1 MKTNVRIVA
10 PPLRKG
16 TSQMIQDTSSMD
28 RQVVVARTPRTM
40 ILIAVAGAAVLILA
54 ALLFPSIRRWARAE
68 KAVDATSL
76 RFGVVSRGDLLRD
89 VSVQG
94 RVVASLHPTLFSA
107 GQGIVSLRT
116 KAGSQVRQ
124 GDVLAT
130 IDSKELQSALEQ
142 ARAQLLSIRAE
153 LDRQK
158 IVARQSQLRARQS
171 VDLLGLRL
179 EAAKRNLVRNETT
192 FREGLSNKADYESAQ
207 DGVRI
212 AQMELEQARKELDLS
227 RETLSFE
234 IQTREQQVISQQ
246 SVAADLTKRVDELT
260 IRAPFDGMVASVA
273 VQDRDAVAP
282 NQAVLTVVNLSSLE
296 LEIALPEEYA
306 GETAIGTPATIAFNG
321 REYQGKVT
329 AVSPEVVANQV
340 AATVAFTE
348 QPEGLKQNQ
357 RLTTRLVFESKK
369 DVLKV
374 ARGAFVDTTGGRS
387 AFVVDGKMATRRAI
401 SLGVTSASE
410 VEVLSGLSVGD
421 TIVVSDTSAFGDAT
435 TVLLR

>member
-1 MKTNVRIVA
+1 
-10 PPLRKG
+10 
-16 TSQMIQDTSSMD
+16 MD
-28 RQVVVARTPRTM
+28 RHVVVARTPRTM
-40 ILIAVAGAAVLILA
+40 ILIAVSVAAVLILTA
-54 ALLFPSIRRWARAE
+54 ILFPSVRRWARAE

-76 RFGVVSRGDLLRD
+76 RFGTVQRGDLLRD

-94 RVVASLHPTLFSA
+94 RVVASLHPTLFSS

-116 KAGSQVRQ
+116 KAGSQVRR

-153 LDRQK
+153 LERQK
-158 IVARQSQLRARQS
+158 IVARQTQLRARQS
-171 VDLLGLRL
+171 VDLLTLRL
-179 EAAKRNLVRNETT
+179 EAAKRALTRNETT
-192 FREGLSNKADYESAQ
+192 FREGLSNKTDYESAQ

-234 IQTREQQVISQQ
+234 TQTREQQVVSQQ
-246 SVAADLTKRVDELT
+246 SVAADLAKRVDDLT

-282 NQAVLTVVNLSSLE
+282 NQAVLMIVNLSSLE
-296 LEIALPEEYA
+296 LEVALPEEYA
-306 GETAIGTPATIAFNG
+306 GETAIGTPATISFNG

-340 AATVAFTE
+340 AATVAFSD
-348 QPEGLKQNQ
+348 QPAGLKQNQ

-374 ARGAFVDTTGGRS
+374 ARGAFVDATGGRS
-387 AFVVDGKMATRRAI
+387 AFVVDGKMATLRPI
-401 SLGVTSASE
+401 TLGVTSASE
-410 VEVLSGLSVGD
+410 VEVLDGLAAGE
-421 TIVVSDTSAFGDAT
+421 TIVVSDTSTFGDAK

>member
-1 MKTNVRIVA
+1 
-10 PPLRKG
+10 
-16 TSQMIQDTSSMD
+16 MIQDTSSMD
-28 RQVVVARTPRTM
+28 RHVVVARTPRTM
-40 ILIAVAGAAVLILA
+40 ILIAVAVASVLILSA
-54 ALLFPSIRRWARAE
+54 VLFPSVRRWARAE
-68 KAVDATSL
+68 KAVDATTL
-76 RFGVVSRGDLLRD
+76 RFGTVQRGDLLRD

-94 RVVASLHPTLFSA
+94 RVVASLHPTLFSS

-116 KAGSQVRQ
+116 KAGSQVRR

-130 IDSKELQSALEQ
+130 VDSKELQSALEQ

-153 LDRQK
+153 LERQK
-158 IVARQSQLRARQS
+158 IVARQTQLRARQS
-171 VDLLGLRL
+171 VDLLSLRL
-179 EAAKRNLVRNETT
+179 EAAKRALTRNETT
-192 FREGLSNKADYESAQ
+192 FREGLSNKTDYESAQ

-212 AQMELEQARKELDLS
+212 AQMELEQAQKELDLS

-234 IQTREQQVISQQ
+234 MQTREQQVVSQQ
-246 SVAADLTKRVDELT
+246 SVAADLGKRVDDLT

-282 NQAVLTVVNLSSLE
+282 NQAVLMIVNLSSLE
-296 LEIALPEEYA
+296 LEVALPEEYA
-306 GETAIGTPATIAFNG
+306 GETAIGTPATIYFNG

-340 AATVAFTE
+340 AATVAFTG
-348 QPEGLKQNQ
+348 QPAGLKQNQ

-374 ARGAFVDTTGGRS
+374 ARGAFVDATGGRS
-387 AFVVDGKMATRRAI
+387 AFVVDGKMATLRPI
-401 SLGVTSASE
+401 TLGVTSASE
-410 VEVLSGLSVGD
+410 VEVLTGLSAGE
-421 TIVVSDTSAFGDAT
+421 TIVVSDTSAFGDAK

>member
-1 MKTNVRIVA
+1 
-10 PPLRKG
+10 
-16 TSQMIQDTSSMD
+16 MD
-28 RQVVVARTPRTM
+28 RQVVAARTPRTM
-40 ILIAVAGAAVLILA
+40 ILIAVAGATLLILA
-54 ALLFPSIRRWARAE
+54 AVLFPSIRRWVRAE

-76 RFGVVSRGDLLRD
+76 RFGVVQRGDLLRD

-116 KAGSQVRQ
+116 KAGSQVRL

-171 VDLLGLRL
+171 VDLLALRL

-212 AQMELEQARKELDLS
+212 AQMELDQAKKELDLS

-282 NQAVLTVVNLSSLE
+282 NQPVLMIVNLSSLE

-306 GETAIGTPATIAFNG
+306 GETAIGTSATIAFNG
-321 REYQGKVT
+321 RDYQGKVT

-348 QPEGLKQNQ
+348 QPAGLKQNQ

-374 ARGAFVDTTGGRS
+374 ARGAFVDATGGRS
-387 AFVVDGKMATRRAI
+387 AYVVDGKMATRRAI

-410 VEVLSGLSVGD
+410 VEVLSGLSAGE

>member
-1 MKTNVRIVA
+1 
-10 PPLRKG
+10 
-16 TSQMIQDTSSMD
+16 MIQDTSSMD
-28 RQVVVARTPRTM
+28 RQVVAARTPRTM
-40 ILIAVAGAAVLILA
+40 ILIAIAGAAVLILA
-54 ALLFPSIRRWARAE
+54 AVLFPSVRRWVRAE

-76 RFGVVSRGDLLRD
+76 RFGVVTRGDLLRD

-107 GQGIVSLRT
+107 GQGIVSLQT
-116 KAGSQVRQ
+116 KAGSQVRR

-158 IVARQSQLRARQS
+158 IVARQAQLRARQS
-171 VDLLGLRL
+171 VDLLALRL

-192 FREGLSNKADYESAQ
+192 FREGLSNKSDYESAQ

-212 AQMELEQARKELDLS
+212 AQMELDQAKKELDLS

-246 SVAADLTKRVDELT
+246 SVTADLTKRVDELT

-282 NQAVLTVVNLSSLE
+282 NQPVLMIVNLSSLE

-306 GETAIGTPATIAFNG
+306 GETAIGTPATISFNG
-321 REYQGKVT
+321 RDYQGKVT

-340 AATVAFTE
+340 AATVAFSE
-348 QPEGLKQNQ
+348 QPAGLKQNQ
-357 RLTTRLVFESKK
+357 RLATRLVFESKK

-374 ARGAFVDTTGGRS
+374 ARGAFVDATGGRS
-387 AFVVDGKMATRRAI
+387 AYVVDGKMATRRPI

-410 VEVLSGLSVGD
+410 VEVLSGLSAGE
-421 TIVVSDTSAFGDAT
+421 TIVVSDTSAFGEAT